1 MSGPDPTE
9 DLLDLYE
16 NAPCGYLSLA
26 PDSTIVRANRTLL
39 GWLDLS
45 ADDLV
50 GKPLRDLLGT
60 GGRIAYE
67 THLAPLLRLQG
78 FVYEI
83 ALDLRCDHG
92 LVPVIANASE
102 KRDESD
108 NHLFTRLTL
117 FLAEDRRKYER
128 NLLESKIRAE
138 SETEQRDREA
148 ELREQFIAVLGHDL
162 RNPVAALKAGT
173 DLLKDSGNLDTEDR
187 EIVTQMDSTIDR
199 AIELINNVMDFA
211 RGRLGSGISLELQ
224 PAPDLDRKLETVIVE
239 AKTARPDRDIRSEIA
254 IGRSVECDPDR
265 LAQLLSN
272 LVSNALHHGRHDAP
286 VMVKAITTR
295 DELEISVTNSGTPIP
310 ANVLETL
317 FQPFDRGS
325 KQGNHDGLGLG
336 LFIVDQIA
344 TAHGGRMEVASD
356 EGGTTFKL
364 VIPSKES
371 EQR

>member
-224 PAPDLDRKLETVIVE
+224 PAPDLDRKLERMVLRPCWVAWMPTSRTAKNVHAQSGQNGCQPWTELCAEQAAHEQLGGILLVQVIEQVIEHTRRHGIYGSATVR
-239 AKTARPDRDIRSEIA
+239 ASKR
-254 IGRSVECDPDR
+254 
-265 LAQLLSN
+265 
-272 LVSNALHHGRHDAP
+272 HG
-286 VMVKAITTR
+286 
-295 DELEISVTNSGTPIP
+295 
-310 ANVLETL
+310 
-317 FQPFDRGS
+317 
-325 KQGNHDGLGLG
+325 
-336 LFIVDQIA
+336 
-344 TAHGGRMEVASD
+344 
-356 EGGTTFKL
+356 
-364 VIPSKES
+364 
-371 EQR
+371 

>member
-83 ALDLRCDHG
+83 ALDLRCDRG

-102 KRDESD
+102 KRDKSD

-117 FLAEDRRKYER
+117 FRAEDRRKYER
-128 NLLESKIRAE
+128 NLLEAKIRAE
-138 SETEQRDREA
+138 SEAEQRDREA

-173 DLLKDSGNLDTEDR
+173 DLLKDSGNLGTEDR
-187 EIVTQMDSTIDR
+187 EIVTFMDSTLDR
-199 AIELINNVMDFA
+199 SIELINNVMDFA
-211 RGRLGSGISLELQ
+211 RGRLGSGISLDLQ
-224 PAPDLDRKLETVIVE
+224 PAPDLDRKLETVIAE
-239 AKTARPDRDIRSEIA
+239 AKAARPDRDIRSEIA
-254 IGRSVECDPDR
+254 IETPVECDPDR

-272 LVSNALHHGRHDAP
+272 LLSNALHHGRHDAP
-286 VMVKAITTR
+286 VVVKAITTR
-295 DELEISVTNSGTPIP
+295 DELEVSVTNSGTPIP

-356 EGGTTFKL
+356 ESGTTFKL

-371 EQR
+371 E